1 MHTHSTPPDVEALVR
16 DLPKVELHVHLEGSM
31 PADTLFDLAR
41 RHGVT
46 DVPDTLEAL
55 RDWYVFTDFPHFVEV
70 YLASVATLREE
81 QDFALLASAVAERL
95 AAQNVRYAEMHVSLY
110 THLMRGVPAR
120 VVFDGI
126 EEARRAAESRHGIQL
141 RWIPDFP
148 ADFGLES
155 AEATV
160 EAVLR
165 DAPPS
170 VVGFGVGGVETPLE
184 QYAGVFG
191 RARAAG
197 LASLPH
203 AGEHGGPE
211 RVREALDALGAE
223 RIGHGIDSMRDE
235 ALVGRLAE
243 GRIPVDVSPTSNVC
257 TRAVAELGDHPL
269 PRMLEAGLLVTLNTD
284 DPTMFGTD
292 LNNEYRAA
300 HALGLDAADLVGLA
314 ANGVHA
320 SYLGAA
326 RRHALLA
333 EIGEVAARH
342 GVDPAK
348 VAALR

>member
-1 MHTHSTPPDVEALVR
+1 MQNYAVPADIEALIR

-31 PADTLFDLAR
+31 PADTLFELAR
-41 RHGVT
+41 THGVEEI
-46 DVPDTLEAL
+46 PDSLEAL
-55 RDWYVFTDFPHFVEV
+55 RSWYAFTDFPHFVEV
-70 YLASVATLREE
+70 YLASVKTLCEE
-81 QDFALLASAVAERL
+81 EDFALLASAVADRL
-95 AAQNVRYAEMHVSLY
+95 AAQNVRYAEVHVSLY

-126 EEARRAAESRHGIQL
+126 ERARRAAEAEHGLQL

-155 AEATV
+155 AERTV
-160 EAVLR
+160 AAVL
-165 DAPPS
+165 DEAPPS

-235 ALVGRLAE
+235 ALVARLAE

-300 HALGLDAADLVGLA
+300 HTLGLGAPDLVRLA

-320 SYLGAA
+320 AYLGAA

-333 EIGEVAARH
+333 ELGEVAARH
-342 GVDPAK
+342 GVD
-348 VAALR
+348 AAGLAELR

>member
-1 MHTHSTPPDVEALVR
+1 MDTIPAPTGVEALVR

-31 PADTLFDLAR
+31 PAETLFELAG
-41 RHGVT
+41 RHGVR
-46 DVPDTLEAL
+46 DLPETLEKL
-55 RDWYVFTDFPHFVEV
+55 REWYAFTDFPHFVEV

-81 QDFALLASAVAERL
+81 EDFALLASVVARRL
-95 AAQNVRYAEMHVSLY
+95 AAQNVRYAEVHVSLY
-110 THLMRGVPAR
+110 AHLMRGIPAR

-126 EEARRAAESRHGIQL
+126 EKARMDAEREHGVQL

-148 ADFGLES
+148 ADFGTEC

-160 EAVLR
+160 AAVLA
-165 DAPPS
+165 DGPPS

-184 QYAGVFG
+184 QYADVFG

-223 RIGHGIDSMRDE
+223 RIGHGIDAMRDD
-235 ALVGRLAE
+235 ALVARLVE
-243 GRIPVDVSPTSNVC
+243 DQVPVDVSPTSNLC
-257 TRAVAELGDHPL
+257 TRAVASLAEHPL
-269 PRMLEAGLLVTLNTD
+269 PRMLDAGLLVTLNSD

-292 LNNEYRAA
+292 LTREYLTA
-300 HALGLDAADLVGLA
+300 HALGLGPDDLVRLA
-314 ANGVHA
+314 ANGVRA

-326 RRHALLA
+326 RRRALLR
-333 EIGEVAARH
+333 EIDEVAVRH
-342 GVDPAK
+342 G
-348 VAALR
+348 AAPVL

>member
-1 MHTHSTPPDVEALVR
+1 MENHTAPAGTGVDALVR

-31 PADTLFDLAR
+31 PAETLFDLAR
-41 RHGVT
+41 RHAAEG
-46 DVPDTLEAL
+46 VPDTLEKL
-55 RDWYVFTDFPHFVEV
+55 RDWYAFTDFPHFIEV
-70 YLASVATLREE
+70 YLASVTTLRDEE
-81 QDFALLASAVAERL
+81 DFAVLASAVAGRL
-95 AAQNVRYAEMHVSLY
+95 AAQNVRYAEVHVSLY

-126 EEARRAAESRHGIQL
+126 EHARREAEREHGIRL

-155 AEATV
+155 AEATL
-160 EAVLR
+160 EAVL
-165 DAPPS
+165 AEGPPS

-211 RVREALDALGAE
+211 RVREALDALRAE
-223 RIGHGIDSMRDE
+223 RIGHGIDSMRDAE
-235 ALVGRLAE
+235 LVARLVE
-243 GRIPVDVSPTSNVC
+243 EQVPVDVSPTSNVC
-257 TRAVAELGDHPL
+257 TRAVEAIGDHPL
-269 PRMLEAGLLVTLNTD
+269 PRMLDAGLLVTLNTD

-292 LNNEYRAA
+292 LNREYVTA
-300 HALGLDAADLVGLA
+300 HRLGLGAGDLVRLA
-314 ANGVHA
+314 ANAVHA

-326 RRHALLA
+326 HRRALLA
-333 EIGEVAARH
+333 EMEEVAARH
-342 GVDPAK
+342 GVG
-348 VAALR
+348 VGSL

>member
-1 MHTHSTPPDVEALVR
+1 MENQPNPGIDALVR

-31 PADTLFDLAR
+31 PPETLFDLAR
-41 RHGVT
+41 RHGME
-46 DVPDTLEAL
+46 DIPATLEEL
-55 RDWYVFTDFPHFVEV
+55 RSWYAFSDFPHFVEV
-70 YLASVATLREE
+70 YLASVRTLREE
-81 QDFALLASAVAERL
+81 EDFALLASVVAERL
-95 AAQNVRYAEMHVSLY
+95 AAQNVRYAELHVSLY

-126 EEARRAAESRHGIQL
+126 ESARRQAEREHGIQL

-148 ADFGLES
+148 GDFGLTS

-170 VVGFGVGGVETPLE
+170 TVGFGVGGVETPLE
-184 QYAGVFG
+184 QYAEVFG

-211 RVREALDALGAE
+211 RVREALDALAAE
-223 RIGHGIDSMRDE
+223 RIGHGIDAMKDPS
-235 ALVGRLAE
+235 LVARLVDAQV
-243 GRIPVDVSPTSNVC
+243 PVDVSPTSNVC
-257 TRAVAELGDHPL
+257 TRAVEEIGAHPL
-269 PRMLEAGLLVTLNTD
+269 PRMLEAGLLVTLNSD

-292 LNNEYRAA
+292 LTGEYLAA
-300 HALGLDAADLVGLA
+300 HGLGLSAADLVRLA
-314 ANGVHA
+314 ANGVRA

-326 RRHALLA
+326 RRHALLSEIAAVA
-333 EIGEVAARH
+333 ERH
-342 GVDPAK
+342 GVE
-348 VAALR
+348 VSV

>member
-1 MHTHSTPPDVEALVR
+1 MHTTHAPAAVDALIR

-31 PADTLFDLAR
+31 PAETLFTLAR
-41 RHGVT
+41 KHGLT
-46 DVPDTLEAL
+46 GVPADPEKLE
-55 RDWYVFTDFPHFVEV
+55 RWYAFTDFPHFVEV
-70 YLASVATLREE
+70 YLESVGALREE
-81 QDFALLASAVAERL
+81 EDFALLASVVARNL
-95 AAQNVRYAEMHVSLY
+95 AGQNVRYAELHVSLY
-110 THLMRGVPAR
+110 AHLMRGVPAR

-126 EEARRAAESRHGIQL
+126 ERARVEAERDHGIVL

-148 ADFGLES
+148 ADFGPDS

-160 EAVLR
+160 AAVLA
-165 DAPPS
+165 DGPHS

-223 RIGHGIDSMRDE
+223 RIGHGIDAMRE
-235 ALVGRLAE
+235 PGLLARLVE
-243 GRIPVDVSPTSNVC
+243 EQVPVDVSPTSNVC
-257 TRAVAELGDHPL
+257 TRAVARIGDHPL
-269 PRMLEAGLLVTLNTD
+269 PRMLEAGLLVTLNSD

-292 LNNEYRAA
+292 LTEEYRTA
-300 HALGLDAADLVGLA
+300 HRLGLSADDLVRLA
-314 ANGVHA
+314 ENGVRA

-326 RRHALLA
+326 RRRALLG
-333 EIGEVAARH
+333 EIADVAARH
-342 GVDPAK
+342 GVARPE
-348 VAALR
+348 R

>member
-1 MHTHSTPPDVEALVR
+1 MENHTAPAETGVDALVR

-31 PADTLFDLAR
+31 PAETLFDLAR
-41 RHGVT
+41 RHGT
-46 DVPDTLEAL
+46 EDIPDTLEKL
-55 RDWYVFTDFPHFVEV
+55 RDWYSFTDFPHFIEV
-70 YLASVATLREE
+70 YLASVKTLREE
-81 QDFALLASAVAERL
+81 EDFALLTSAVARRL
-95 AAQNVRYAEMHVSLY
+95 VAQNVRYAEVHVSLY

-126 EEARRAAESRHGIQL
+126 ERARRDAERDHGLQL

-155 AEATV
+155 AEATL

-170 VVGFGVGGVETPLE
+170 TVGFGVGGVETPLG

-211 RVREALDALGAE
+211 RVREALDVLGAE
-223 RIGHGIDSMRDE
+223 RIGHGIDSMRDGE
-235 ALVGRLAE
+235 LVARLAE
-243 GRIPVDVSPTSNVC
+243 EQIPVDVSPTSNVC
-257 TRAVAELGDHPL
+257 TRAVDEIGDHPL
-269 PRMLEAGLLVTLNTD
+269 PRMLDAGILVTLNTD

-292 LNNEYRAA
+292 LNREYRTA
-300 HALGLDAADLVGLA
+300 HGLGLGADGLVRLA
-314 ANGVHA
+314 ANGVRA
-320 SYLGAA
+320 SYLGVA
-326 RRHALLA
+326 RRRALLA
-333 EIGEVAARH
+333 EIASVAARH
-342 GVDPAK
+342 GVEAGNF
-348 VAALR
+348 